1 MLVVHNV
8 KQKGANM
15 TVKLV
20 STTCVPT
27 SIIVKKVVLRPPTE
41 ETEAQREKRLKQ
53 QAAAN
58 HIRVTDNH
66 DGTYTVTSQTRD
78 ETGQRAEPYLVVPNG
93 STWVCHCQW
102 GENHVGSCCAH
113 IAQVRAH
120 RRRKHQPADPVASER
135 TMTDIMIERADA
147 ARKARGRTAYREEI

>member
-1 MLVVHNV
+1 
-8 KQKGANM
+8 M

-20 STTCVPT
+20 STTYVPT
-27 SIIVKKVVLRPPTE
+27 STIVKKVVLRPPTE

-78 ETGQRAEPYLVVPNG
+78 ETGQRAASYLVIAVG
-93 STWVCHCQW
+93 AAWVCECQW
-102 GENHVGSCCAH
+102 GQHHPGDCCAH
-113 IAQVRAH
+113 VAQVRAH

-135 TMTDIMIERADA
+135 TMTDIMIERADN
-147 ARKARGRTAYREEI
+147 ARRARGRAPYREEI